1 MILPLALRHRQWA
14 FVLGAPLAFALVA
27 LRKKSVNKSGAVGGF
42 LVALACTMA
51 GAHFFA
57 ALLWFFV
64 SSTLLTRFGSKRK
77 KQVEEDYK
85 DGGQRNAVQ
94 VRSLL
99 KSVPI
104 RKSHSL
110 KLDLPWIPP

>member
-1 MILPLALRHRQWA
+1 MLVPLALRHRQWA

-42 LVALACTMA
+42 LVALACSMA
-51 GAHFFA
+51 GAQFLA

-85 DGGQRNAVQ
+85 VGGQRSAIQ
-94 VRSLL
+94 VPAAASDENPTDHLNWAFPRY
-99 KSVPI
+99 SV
-104 RKSHSL
+104 
-110 KLDLPWIPP
+110 